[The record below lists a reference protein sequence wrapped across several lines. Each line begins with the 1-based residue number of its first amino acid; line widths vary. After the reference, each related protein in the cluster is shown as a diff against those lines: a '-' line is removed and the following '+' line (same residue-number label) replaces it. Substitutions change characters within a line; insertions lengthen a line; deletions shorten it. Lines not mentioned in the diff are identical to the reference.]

1 MYWKSVHIY
10 SLAGSDDYT
19 IPASV
24 VFSAEDTA
32 GSVKA
37 VELTVQDDLRIEG
50 PETMHV
56 VIVTDSRIMNPVTTR
71 SQGVAAV
78 TLLDN
83 DSET

>member
-1 MYWKSVHIY
+1 MEFTVH
-10 SLAGSDDYT
+10 
-19 IPASV
+19 
-24 VFSAEDTA
+24 
-32 GSVKA
+32 
-37 VELTVQDDLRIEG
+37 DDLRVEG

-56 VIVTDSRIMNPVTTR
+56 VIVTDSRIMNPVTTS